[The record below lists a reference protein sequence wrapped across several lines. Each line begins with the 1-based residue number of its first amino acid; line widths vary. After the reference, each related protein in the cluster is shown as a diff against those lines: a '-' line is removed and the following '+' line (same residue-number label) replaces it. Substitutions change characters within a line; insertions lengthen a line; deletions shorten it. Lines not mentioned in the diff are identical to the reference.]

1 MIQEKCPYVE
11 KCGACHMGQTTY
23 EEELAAKKELVESHI
38 GKYCRNIHD
47 VAGMYYPFHYR
58 NKVHAV
64 QFLGI
69 RHNGI
74 YNETQV
80 SPMNFL
86 GRFRWENIPFAGG
99 IAIEGKQDYQDNSE
113 HSWKRTC

>member
-1 MIQEKCPYVE
+1 
-11 KCGACHMGQTTY
+11 
-23 EEELAAKKELVESHI
+23 
-38 GKYCRNIHD
+38 
-47 VAGMYYPFHYR
+47 MYIT
-58 NKVHAV
+58 

-99 IAIEGKQDYQDNSE
+99 IAIEGK
-113 HSWKRTC
+113 